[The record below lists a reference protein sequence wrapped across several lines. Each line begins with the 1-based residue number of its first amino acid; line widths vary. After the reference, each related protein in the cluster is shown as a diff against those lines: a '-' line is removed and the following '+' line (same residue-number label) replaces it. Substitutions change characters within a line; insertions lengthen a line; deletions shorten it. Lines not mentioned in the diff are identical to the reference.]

1 MAFPETFRL
10 QSPCLAPRSPT
21 HRASILNLL
30 SSLRAAPSPREMA
43 QALGKG
49 HAARRAIPKLLQRL
63 KRRGLIEEVRRDRF
77 RLAQPRSARP
87 GGQREEGAAERRGD
101 PPGG

>member
-1 MAFPETFRL
+1 LRRE
-10 QSPCLAPRSPT
+10 APPT
-21 HRASILNLL
+21 EDDILNLL
-30 SSLRAAPSPREMA
+30 SSLRAAASPREMA

-87 GGQREEGAAERRGD
+87 GGQREEGAAERRASS
-101 PPGG
+101 PELSRERYSE